1 MPHSSSTVLTTN
13 PTKGYIVSMPTS
25 FGISSNTLTDDC
37 HRYSAPTTPPSSTS
51 SIELAPMR
59 DYCNAVNNDHR
70 PPSPDSPKLKKNSS
84 DDFRHSRFIPTS
96 FQAHLPPYLEPTPQ
110 FCFSESNVFKLDLFS
125 IFKDNVA
132 IQKHTSSATQSPSYK
147 SIPTVQI
154 PIPVRSLSAYPTKS
168 GNKLI
173 HKSTMSCNPSKLA
186 SPSLSP
192 QLSPI
197 SPTMAAASASAASFA
212 ALRHP
217 GSQVAETLLKSLR
230 GYSNKSEFGYA
241 ELHEDE
247 DMDEDDTISAFP
259 SPDVRLNRMLSNNK
273 QGKNVDQ
280 SMFLTKNA
288 HIKRPRNAWIHFRCH
303 YGQALKTQDPT
314 LRAEEISKRASRRW
328 AKLSENEKKPWH
340 GLAEQEKL
348 AHRVAFPEYRYC
360 PRRANSTNY
369 SPTSPPVIG
378 RARSASE
385 MDSSIEIHD
394 IFHSSA
400 NSDRSSSIKRVKR
413 KSK

>member
-1 MPHSSSTVLTTN
+1 MPHSSATVHTM
-13 PTKGYIVSMPTS
+13 PTKGSIVSMPTS
-25 FGISSNTLTDDC
+25 YLRNNQTLTDDRQ
-37 HRYSAPTTPPSSTS
+37 RYPTTPPSSTA
-51 SIELAPMR
+51 SIELAPIR
-59 DYCNAVNNDHR
+59 DYCNSVNDHR
-70 PPSPDSPKLKKNSS
+70 PPSPDSPKLKTITEY
-84 DDFRHSRFIPTS
+84 RHPRFHPY
-96 FQAHLPPYLEPTPQ
+96 QAQLPSYLEPTPQ
-110 FCFSESNVFKLDLFS
+110 FCFTESNIFKLDLFTLKENHLQS
-125 IFKDNVA
+125 
-132 IQKHTSSATQSPSYK
+132 QPSHKH
-147 SIPTVQI
+147 IPTVQI
-154 PIPVRSLSAYPTKS
+154 PIPVRSSSAYSTKT
-168 GNKLI
+168 GNKLV
-173 HKSTMSCNPSKLA
+173 HKSTMTCNPSKLA

-217 GSQVAETLLKSLR
+217 GSHVAETLLKSLR
-230 GYSNKSEFGYA
+230 GYSNKSEFGFA
-241 ELHEDE
+241 EPHEDE
-247 DMDEDDTISAFP
+247 DMEEEDLSSFP
-259 SPDVRLNRMLSNNK
+259 SPDGGIMRILSNVKGN
-273 QGKNVDQ
+273 NVDQ

-348 AHRVAFPEYRYC
+348 AHREAFPEYRYC

-369 SPTSPPVIG
+369 SPSSPPVIG

-385 MDSSIEIHD
+385 MDNTIEIHD
-394 IFHSSA
+394 LF
-400 NSDRSSSIKRVKR
+400 NSGVTNDRSSSIKRVKR
-413 KSK
+413 KIK